1 MRTNESFRQTHED
14 SKYFVSDMGRVVS
27 LAGRLPIILK
37 PAVKDNG
44 YLFVGLSGV
53 ANLVHR
59 LVATA
64 FIENPNGLP
73 EVNHLDFNKT
83 NNRASNLAWSSHA
96 ENMAHAR
103 AGGRF
108 GFRADHPMA
117 KLTEKDVVFIRS
129 QIAEGKTQSELAAL
143 FGVQQTTISAI
154 RRNKIWKEAA

>member
-14 SKYFVSDMGRVVS
+14 SKYFVSDLGRVVS
-27 LAGRLPIILK
+27 LAGRFPIMLK

-44 YLFVGLSGV
+44 YMFVCLSGS
-53 ANLVHR
+53 AKYVHR

-73 EVNHLDFNKT
+73 EVNHSDFDKT
-83 NNRASNLAWSSHA
+83 NNCASNLTWSSHA

-117 KLTEKDVVFIRS
+117 KLTEKDVAFIRL
-129 QIAEGKTQSELAAL
+129 QLAEGKTQAGLAAM
-143 FGVQQTTISAI
+143 FGVTQTTISAI
-154 RRNKIWKEAA
+154 HRNIIWKEAA